1 MKEEGYDA
9 AHARHGAEALVI
21 LSRRRSFC
29 AILLDMRMPV
39 MGGVEF
45 RRAQLRDSKISSIPV
60 VAFSADARD
69 REEALAADVSAAG
82 GGTTIAS
89 LPPPW
94 TIRRLGFLAGGCSS
108 SKTTPTFA
116 RASRTCCGMPVS
128 RWRSRKMGSSR

>member
-60 VAFSADARD
+60 VAFSA
-69 REEALAADVSAAG
+69 SAAG